1 MGVLLIFL
9 DAYGLLLLMLIMLES
24 LTVTL
29 SIVDS
34 VASLAM
40 IVIEV

>member
-24 LTVTL
+24 LNVTL